1 MATQEL
7 VVPKSI
13 PITSPTSSLFQR
25 RPAVLDRDGVAFDVV
40 LERRDFLNRVLRLAN
55 MVIFRFSQDVH
66 NNEKDALGMPIVLR
80 AMTDWL
86 VGDRRLDHSLL
97 LLYFIFEA
105 TDSRRTKE
113 KEKSRQRNTVP
124 YVDVGR

>member
-97 LLYFIFEA
+97 LLYFRGYGFS
-105 TDSRRTKE
+105 TDEGKGEEQAEKYGTVRR
-113 KEKSRQRNTVP
+113 RR
-124 YVDVGR
+124 